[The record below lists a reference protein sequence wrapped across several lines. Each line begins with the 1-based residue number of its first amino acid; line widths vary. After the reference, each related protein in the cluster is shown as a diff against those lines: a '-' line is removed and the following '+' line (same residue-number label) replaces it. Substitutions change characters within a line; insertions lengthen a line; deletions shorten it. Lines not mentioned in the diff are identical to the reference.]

1 MLFSHSDLRSSVR
14 PLSLRAVLPFG
25 ILGSWL
31 SVCDDD
37 GGDGDGDDDGGDG
50 GGGDGGGSGDGGDG
64 DGVMALIFYM

>member
-37 GGDGDGDDDGGDG
+37 GGDGDGDGDDTKIICPFLR
-50 GGGDGGGSGDGGDG
+50 S
-64 DGVMALIFYM
+64 V